1 MEPVKLKN
9 KSGAE
14 YMCHTEERL
23 EAFKKAGWVEVEP
36 ITPPAPDTTNEPS
49 PGGNAEKPGKS
60 K

>member
-1 MEPVKLKN
+1 MEPVKLRN

-36 ITPPAPDTTNEPS
+36 ATSPASEPS
-49 PGGNAEKPGKS
+49 PSTAADKPSKS